1 MNIHEYQAKEIL
13 ARHGVKIPKGRV
25 AFSLPEAEAAANFI
39 GPGPFIVKAQIHAGG
54 RGKGGGIRRAKSLA
68 EIRKIAR
75 EMFGMNLV
83 TIQTGRQGKPVNRI
97 LVEEALPVAREL
109 YLGITID
116 RRAGRIAI
124 LGSAAGGVDIEEVAV
139 HTPEKIHTILMEPG
153 CGFTFFQGRKIALG
167 MGLEGALIG
176 EGAAMAAGLHRA
188 FWENDCTLAE
198 INPLVLTAGGELMA
212 LDAKMTFDDNAL
224 YRHPEILSMRDT
236 EQEDPRDVEAARLG
250 LHTYVNLEGDI
261 GCIVNGAG
269 LGMAT
274 LDLLHY
280 YGGQAANFLDAGAGA
295 SKEVIQNA
303 FTLLNSNPKV
313 KGILINMFGG
323 ITRCDSYA
331 QGVVD
336 ALREK
341 PLRVPLVIRMEGT
354 NVEMGRKILADSG
367 LNIVYAVHMREA
379 AQKIIALAKKDIS
392 PKNG

>member
-1 MNIHEYQAKEIL
+1 MNIHEHQAKEIL
-13 ARHGVKIPKGRV
+13 ARHGVRIPRGRV
-25 AFSLPEAEAAANFI
+25 AFSLPEAEAAASSI
-39 GPGPFIVKAQIHAGG
+39 GPGPFVVKAQIHAGG
-54 RGKGGGIRRAKSLA
+54 RGKGGGIRKAKDLA
-68 EIRKIAR
+68 EVRRIGR

-83 TIQTGRQGKPVNRI
+83 TPQTGPQGKPVNRI
-97 LVEEALPVAREL
+97 LVEEALPVTREL

-116 RRAGRIAI
+116 RRAGRVAI
-124 LGSAAGGVDIEEVAV
+124 MGSPAGGMDIEEVAV
-139 HTPEKIHTILMEPG
+139 QTPEKIQTILMEPG

-198 INPLVLTAGGELMA
+198 INPLVMTAHGQLTA
-212 LDAKMTFDDNAL
+212 LDAKMNFDDNAL
-224 YRHPEILSMRDT
+224 SRHPEAVSLRDP

-250 LHTYVNLEGDI
+250 LHTYVNLGGDI

-274 LDLLHY
+274 LDLLHC
-280 YGGQAANFLDAGAGA
+280 YGGEAANFLDAGAGA

-331 QGVVD
+331 QGIVD

-354 NVEMGRKILADSG
+354 NVELGRRILAESN
-367 LNIVYAVHMREA
+367 LNIVYAVNMREA
-379 AQKIIALAKKDIS
+379 AQKVIALARKA
-392 PKNG
+392 

>member
-13 ARHGVKIPKGRV
+13 ARHGVRIPRGGV
-25 AFSLPEAEAAANFI
+25 AFSLPEAEAVAGSI
-39 GPGPFIVKAQIHAGG
+39 GPGPFVVKAQVHAGG
-54 RGKGGGIRRAKSLA
+54 RGKGGGIRGARDLA
-68 EIRKIAR
+68 EIRKIGR

-83 TIQTGRQGKPVNRI
+83 TPQTGPQGKPVSR
-97 LVEEALPVAREL
+97 LLLEESLPVAREF
-109 YLGITID
+109 YLGIAID
-116 RRAGRIAI
+116 RKAGRVAI
-124 LGSAAGGVDIEEVAV
+124 MGSPAGGMDIEEVAAR
-139 HTPEKIHTILMEPG
+139 TPEKIQTILMEPG

-176 EGAAMAAGLHRA
+176 EAAAMAGGLYRA

-198 INPLVLTAGGELMA
+198 INPLALTAGGQLTA
-212 LDAKMTFDDNAL
+212 LDAKLNFDDNAL
-224 YRHPEILSMRDT
+224 YRHPEVLAMRDA
-236 EQEDPRDVEAARLG
+236 EQEDPRDAEAARLG
-250 LHTYVNLEGDI
+250 LHTYVNLTGNI

-280 YGGQAANFLDAGAGA
+280 YGGEAANFLDAGAGA

-303 FTLLNSNPKV
+303 FSLLNSNPKV
-313 KGILINMFGG
+313 QGILINMFGG

-331 QGVVD
+331 QGIVD

-354 NVEMGRKILADSG
+354 NVELGRRILAESG
-367 LNIVYAVHMREA
+367 LDIVYAVNMQEA
-379 AQKIIALAKKDIS
+379 ARKVIALAKKT
-392 PKNG
+392 

>member
-13 ARHGVKIPKGRV
+13 ARHGVKIPRGKV
-25 AFSLPEAEAAANFI
+25 AFSLPEAEAAANSI

-54 RGKGGGIRRAKSLA
+54 RGKGGGIRKAKNLA
-68 EIRKIAR
+68 EIRKIGR

-83 TIQTGRQGKPVNRI
+83 TPQTGPQGKPVNRI
-97 LVEEALPVAREL
+97 LVEEALPVIREL

-124 LGSAAGGVDIEEVAV
+124 MGSAAGGVDIEEVAV
-139 HTPEKIHTILMEPG
+139 QTPEKIHTLLMEPG

-176 EGAAMAAGLHRA
+176 EGAAMAAGLYRA

-212 LDAKMTFDDNAL
+212 LDAKMDFDDNAL

-236 EQEDPRDVEAARLG
+236 EQEDLRDVEAARLG
-250 LHTYVNLEGDI
+250 LHTYVNLAGNI

-280 YGGQAANFLDAGAGA
+280 YGGDAANFLDAGAGA

-367 LNIVYAVHMREA
+367 LNILYAVHMREA
-379 AQKIIALAKKDIS
+379 AQKIIALAKKETPNES
-392 PKNG
+392 

>member
-1 MNIHEYQAKEIL
+1 MNIHEHQAKEIL
-13 ARHGVKIPKGRV
+13 ARHGVKVPRGKV
-25 AFSLPEAEAAANFI
+25 AFSLPEAEAAAI
-39 GPGPFIVKAQIHAGG
+39 SLGPGPFVLKAQIHAGG
-54 RGKGGGIRRAKSLA
+54 RGKGGGIRKAKDLI
-68 EIRKIAR
+68 EIRKIGR

-83 TIQTGRQGKPVNRI
+83 TPQTGPQGKPVNRL
-97 LVEEALPVAREL
+97 LVEEALPVVREL
-109 YLGITID
+109 YLGVTID
-116 RRAGRIAI
+116 RRAGRVAI
-124 LGSAAGGVDIEEVAV
+124 MGSAAGGMEIEEVAAR
-139 HTPEKIHTILMEPG
+139 TPEKIHTILMDPG

-176 EGAAMAAGLHRA
+176 EGAARAAGLYRA

-198 INPLVLTAGGELMA
+198 INPLVLAAPGELVA
-212 LDAKMTFDDNAL
+212 LHGKMSLDDNAV
-224 YRHPEILSMRDT
+224 YRHPELLSLRDL

-250 LHTYVNLEGDI
+250 LHTYVNLTGNI

-280 YGGQAANFLDAGAGA
+280 YGGEAANFLDAGAGA

-354 NVEMGRKILADSG
+354 NVELGRKILADSG
-367 LNIVYAVHMREA
+367 LDIVYAVHMREA
-379 AQKIIALAKKDIS
+379 AQKIISLAKKR
-392 PKNG
+392 K